1 GETLWDIGG
10 GAGSVAIECLRAT
23 NTGKAVCF
31 EADEIRRGR
40 ILKNARKLGVAHR
53 LAVQGAAPD
62 NYTSVPDNPDVI
74 FIGGGLTMLGV
85 FADAWNRLKVGG
97 RMVINAVTIESE
109 QQLWQLKQRYGG
121 ELVRLS
127 VAKEHRIGSFAAFQP
142 ALPVTQWVATKQPTV
157 T

>member
-1 GETLWDIGG
+1 M
-10 GAGSVAIECLRAT
+10 
-23 NTGKAVCF
+23 
-31 EADEIRRGR
+31 
-40 ILKNARKLGVAHR
+40 
-53 LAVQGAAPD
+53 
-62 NYTSVPDNPDVI
+62 PDNPDVI